1 MNIKHLLAGICAAM
15 LCLNTGC
22 GSDGKQYD
30 IVIYGGNCAGIMA
43 AVQAKKM
50 GKSVIVLEQLD
61 RIGGL
66 TTGGLG
72 EVDHGKKSSIGGLA
86 MEYFS
91 RVGAKYGSDEAFFKF
106 EPKVALE
113 VFQDYVREFDIPVVY
128 EELIDLQKGV
138 EKEGNRIVAIK
149 MESGNVYR
157 GRMFIDASYEGDL
170 MAVAGVSYTYGREG
184 NAMYGETNNGIR
196 ANGADEIPYGI
207 DPYIVPGDKSSGL
220 LPRVNPTRGGNVGDG
235 DKGIQAYCYRMCLT
249 NDPENRIMVEKP
261 EGYNELEYELMLRC
275 MQSEEMAVWRCFK
288 LSPMPHAKT
297 DSNNNYGVSTDFNG
311 GNQEYVNASHQRRAE
326 IRKEHEIYQKGLVW
340 TVQNHPRVPKRFK
353 DFYAEWGLPKDEFTE
368 NGNWPQQIYIR
379 ECRRLL
385 GEYLVTEHDCR
396 REVLVDDPIAMGSY
410 AMDSHHTQYF
420 VNELGF
426 VQPEGGF
433 YDILKT
439 PYPVSYRA
447 ITPKEAECANL
458 LVPVCVSATH
468 AAFGSIRMEPVFM
481 MMGQAAGMAA
491 SMAIDG
497 GTSVQKIE
505 YPVLRKQLE
514 AADFVLEAKP
524 EE

>member
-1 MNIKHLLAGICAAM
+1 
-15 LCLNTGC
+15 
-22 GSDGKQYD
+22 
-30 IVIYGGNCAGIMA
+30 MA

-86 MEYFS
+86 MEYFT

-128 EELIDLQKGV
+128 EELIDLQNGV

-275 MQSEEMAVWRCFK
+275 MQSDEMAVWRCFK

-385 GEYLVTEHDCR
+385 GEYLVTEHDCPPRGAGR
-396 REVLVDDPIAMGSY
+396 RPDCHGLLCDGFAPHPIFCQR
-410 AMDSHHTQYF
+410 T
-420 VNELGF
+420 GF
-426 VQPEGGF
+426 RAAGGRILRHPENPLSGQLPGDNAEGGRMRQPARPG
-433 YDILKT
+433 L
-439 PYPVSYRA
+439 R
-447 ITPKEAECANL
+447 
-458 LVPVCVSATH
+458 
-468 AAFGSIRMEPVFM
+468 FGHPCGVRVDPH
-481 MMGQAAGMAA
+481 GARLHDDGGRAAGMAVQWPRRR
-491 SMAIDG
+491 
-497 GTSVQKIE
+497 TSVSE
-505 YPVLRKQLE
+505 DRYPVLRKQLE
-514 AADFVLEAKP
+514 AADFVLEATP